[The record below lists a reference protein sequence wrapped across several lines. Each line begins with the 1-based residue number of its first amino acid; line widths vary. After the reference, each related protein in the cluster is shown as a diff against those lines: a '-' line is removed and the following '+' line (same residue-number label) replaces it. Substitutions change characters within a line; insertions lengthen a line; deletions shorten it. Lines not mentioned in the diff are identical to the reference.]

1 MSNRKLSFMSKLAKL
16 ENGIIYHPDMDY
28 TSEVRQ
34 SLWLLITYIESAE
47 ISSSEVSKF
56 ILRNFRC
63 RNNELLQKWNDTH
76 IFKPK
81 KMETL
86 RGQIS
91 ELSSQ
96 LYHIFGDI
104 DDIYTNQKMVDIKL
118 INYKIDA
125 LKMREVKSVDESVI
139 SELQSYFIDEQ
150 LTQTYFPEECDKELK
165 LIKALSRQHI
175 YSMIDEIDK
184 DKLLYVR
191 RLLNQEL
198 ISTKKSDF
206 NIEKYEMILEMKKVG
221 FEDFQGVSKKSIE
234 DDTIETVAQVQ
245 VPLPVP
251 VPKQKLE
258 DEYHFASMSELIQVM
273 LDFIGTPADARK
285 SSSKKQNQ
293 LNMLL
298 ELFTVEGLR
307 NYLKNYCSA
316 DLSLYEYEKVH
327 HN

>member
-1 MSNRKLSFMSKLAKL
+1 MSSYKLSFTSRLRVL
-16 ENGIIYHPDMDY
+16 EKDIIIKPEKYYSD
-28 TSEVRQ
+28 EVKQ
-34 SLWLLITYIESAE
+34 SLWSLITYIESGE
-47 ISSSEVSKF
+47 ITSSEVSKF
-56 ILRNFRC
+56 ILQNFRLK
-63 RNNELLQKWNDTH
+63 NDELLDKWNNMH
-76 IFKPK
+76 VFKQK

-96 LYHIFGDI
+96 LYEMFGNI
-104 DDIYTNQKMVDIKL
+104 DVIYLSEDMKS
-118 INYKIDA
+118 INRINTLIDA
-125 LKMREVKSVDESVI
+125 LQMREVRSIDDAVI
-139 SELQSYFIDEQ
+139 EELKSYFISDQ
-150 LTQTYFPEECDKELK
+150 LTDYYSPSECKKELA
-165 LIKALSRQHI
+165 LIKSLSKQHI
-175 YSMIDEIDK
+175 YSMIDKVDDK
-184 DKLLYVR
+184 KLLYVR

-198 ISTKKSDF
+198 ISTKKYDF
-206 NIEKYEMILEMKKVG
+206 NTEKYDMIMEMKNVKLSVLK
-221 FEDFQGVSKKSIE
+221 DLPVN
-234 DDTIETVAQVQ
+234 ETAEEEMAPKEVNKVQ
-245 VPLPVP
+245 VPIPVP
-251 VPKQKLE
+251 EQKLE
-258 DEYHFASMSELIQVM
+258 DEYTFASMSELIQVM